1 MIQSPSMRAAVRK
14 YRFYNRL
21 FWLGV
26 TGIFLFPVVAMI
38 VAAVVFQITKNS
50 NISAPIGLSSP
61 LWLVAGVAIAL
72 LVRGSRKRARRS
84 VELAKLAE
92 SLNLEFAMDANGSMM
107 DLLKSISFM
116 ENPTS
121 AKGRNVL
128 VSADKSLPHFALD
141 YFYAYDYGAVS
152 FEADE
157 SLVVFPNLV
166 PQLPDLFIFPMGIGD
181 RLLSQVFGAFQ
192 QVSVPTAPE
201 FPKHFRVGSSDPV
214 AAQNVINV
222 PLLQVFHQNPKLS
235 LVIEDG
241 TLIVFYQLQHVPPK
255 LYKQFLSAA
264 HQLALAVSSSQPR
277 AS

>member
-1 MIQSPSMRAAVRK
+1 MRAAVRK

-26 TGIFLFPVVAMI
+26 TGIFLFPVAAMI

-84 VELAKLAE
+84 VELAKLAQ
-92 SLNLEFAMDANGSMM
+92 SLNLEFAMEATGPMM
-107 DLLKSISFM
+107 DLLKSLSFM

-128 VSADKSLPHFALD
+128 VSSDKSLPHFALD

-192 QVSVPTAPE
+192 QVAVPIAPE
-201 FPKHFRVGSSDPV
+201 FPRHFRVGSSDPV

-255 LYKQFLSAA
+255 SYTQFLSAA
-264 HQLALAVSSSQPR
+264 HQLALAVSSSQER
-277 AS
+277 VS